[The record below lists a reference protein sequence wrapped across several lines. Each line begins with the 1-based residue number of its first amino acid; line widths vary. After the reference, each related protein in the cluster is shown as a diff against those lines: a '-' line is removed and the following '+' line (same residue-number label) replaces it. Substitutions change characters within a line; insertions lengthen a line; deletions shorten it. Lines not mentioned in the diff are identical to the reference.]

1 MKLCFST
8 LGCTER
14 SLDEILA
21 LAVKFGIGALEVR
34 GISNILNNGSIPD
47 FLPQNLSETAKKFAD
62 AKVLPLVLGTSCSFH
77 NGEKYAAVWEE
88 GTASVDIAARLGFRG
103 IRVFGDRINGDE
115 AACIR
120 RVTDGILSL
129 CEYAKDRGVEILLE
143 VHGDFNTE
151 ERLQAVVNRCGGAE
165 NFGLIWDV
173 CHTRE
178 TYGPRWR
185 EFYRTFAP
193 YLRHVHLKDVK
204 NGTLVLPGE
213 GDLPLTEMVKTLREE
228 GYTGSFSLEWERKW
242 HPDLPEIEE
251 ALTSFTKLFRTLS

>member
-1 MKLCFST
+1 MKQCFST

-21 LAVKFGIGALEVR
+21 LTVKFGMGALEVR
-34 GISNILNNGSIPD
+34 GISNVLDNGSIPD

-62 AKVLPLVLGTSCSFH
+62 AGVIPLVLGTSCAFH
-77 NGEKYAAVWEE
+77 DEKKYPAVWSE
-88 GTASVDIAARLGFRG
+88 GTASVDIASRLGFRG
-103 IRVFGDRINGDE
+103 IRVFGNKIKGE
-115 AACIR
+115 ESACIR

-129 CEYAKDRGVEILLE
+129 CDYAKDKGVDILLE

-151 ERLQAVVNRCGGAE
+151 ERLRAVVDRCGCAE

-185 EFYRTFAP
+185 EFYHTFSR
-193 YLRHVHLKDVK
+193 YIRHVHLKDIK
-204 NGTLVLPGE
+204 DGTLVLPGE
-213 GDLPLTEMVKTLREE
+213 GDLPLVEMVRTLQSE
-228 GYTGSFSLEWERKW
+228 GYEGWFSLEWERKW
-242 HPDLPEIEE
+242 HPDLPEIEA
-251 ALTSFTKLFRTLS
+251 ALKLFNDLFCATS